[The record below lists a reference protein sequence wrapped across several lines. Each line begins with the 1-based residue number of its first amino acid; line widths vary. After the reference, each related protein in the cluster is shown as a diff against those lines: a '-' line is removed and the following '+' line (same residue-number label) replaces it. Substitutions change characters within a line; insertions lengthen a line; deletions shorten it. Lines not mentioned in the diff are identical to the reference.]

1 MKILYITN
9 PDSANTKVWINW
21 FANRGHQV
29 CLISDTYSQINWP
42 GMEIYDL
49 PKKFNIRIIRY
60 FLWEIWIR
68 DILKEWQPDI
78 LHAHR
83 VSSAG
88 WLGSFSGF
96 HPFVVTP
103 WGSDLF
109 LQPERSYIARK
120 LANIVLKN
128 ADLITLNSISLHQ
141 KAIQFGADPNR
152 CQFVSWGVD
161 LNLFYPSKEST
172 LREELGLGNA
182 PIILSPRAVKPI
194 YNLDVIIESIPIILN
209 IFPDAIYLIQSYNI
223 DEIYKNKLEKRIN
236 ELGINSSLRWVP
248 FQSSVRYA
256 DYFRISNAVISIPSS
271 NSMPIT
277 VLEALACGAPVI
289 VTDLPSMREI
299 IVDQVNG
306 KIVPTRNIQ
315 ALANATIDLLKNP
328 QMQASFSK
336 YNTQWVQENA
346 NRDIE
351 MKKMES
357 LYLNLIT

>member
-1 MKILYITN
+1 MRIIFIAN
-9 PDSANTKVWINW
+9 PDSANTKVWVNW
-21 FANRGHQV
+21 FARRGHQV
-29 CLISDTYSQINWP
+29 SLISDTYSNINWP

-49 PKKFNIRIIRY
+49 PKKFNIRTIRY
-60 FLWEIWIR
+60 FLWELWIR
-68 DILKEWQPDI
+68 KIIKEWHPDI

-109 LQPERSYIARK
+109 LHPERSYIAHK

-128 ADLITLNSISLHQ
+128 ADLITLNSKTLHQ
-141 KAIQFGADPNR
+141 KAIQLGADPNL

-161 LNLFYPSKEST
+161 LNIFYPSTKTT
-172 LREELGLGNA
+172 LRKELGCGNA
-182 PIILSPRAVKPI
+182 PIILSPRAVKPL
-194 YNLDVIIESIPIILN
+194 YNLDVIIESIPMVLN

-223 DEIYKNKLEKRIN
+223 DHIYKDKLEKRIN
-236 ELGINSSLRWVP
+236 ELGINSSLQWVP
-248 FQSSVRYA
+248 FQSSERYV

-271 NSMPIT
+271 DSMPIT

-289 VTDLPSMREI
+289 VSDLPSMREI

-306 KIVPTRNIQ
+306 KIVPTRNVQ
-315 ALANATIDLLKNP
+315 ALTNATIALLKDP
-328 QMQASFSK
+328 QMQASFSR

-346 NRDIE
+346 NRDYE

-357 LYLNLIT
+357 LYQNLMT